1 MWELTKQVLFWLSVP
16 ILIILVLQFLFY
28 LIAVF
33 TPHKD
38 IRNSAE
44 KDAKSL
50 DNLGAKYLDLIGNII
65 AKIFPWFMII
75 LILFIFYV
83 LKN

>member
-1 MWELTKQVLFWLSVP
+1 MWEATKQILFWLSIP
-16 ILIILVLQFLFY
+16 IFIILVLQFLFY

-44 KDAKSL
+44 KDAESL
-50 DNLGAKYLDLIGNII
+50 GNLGTKYLDLIGNII

-75 LILFIFYV
+75 LVLFIFYV